1 MSVLLLLLLL
11 FLLSLLQTKRKQTE
25 KKWEMIHHI
34 RVSRL
39 LPATRT
45 EESSRE
51 QKRENSNRPELCFVL
66 FLRAPGRRDGKRER
80 GVGKRLGIGRRGGDS
95 VTNDKIP

>member
-1 MSVLLLLLLL
+1 MSVLLLLLLRLL

-25 KKWEMIHHI
+25 KKCEMIHHI
-34 RVSRL
+34 RVSGL

-51 QKRENSNRPELCFVL
+51 QRREQRQQQTGVVLRPLPPRPGQRRWQTRTKRSGKETGNRGE
-66 FLRAPGRRDGKRER
+66 GRR
-80 GVGKRLGIGRRGGDS
+80 
-95 VTNDKIP
+95 IP